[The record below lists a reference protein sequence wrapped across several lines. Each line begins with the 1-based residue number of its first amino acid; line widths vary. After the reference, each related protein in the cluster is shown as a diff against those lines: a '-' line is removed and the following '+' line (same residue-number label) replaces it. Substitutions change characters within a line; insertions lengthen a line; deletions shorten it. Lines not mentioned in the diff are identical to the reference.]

1 MRWIYV
7 ARGSN
12 ARQTTD
18 DDAMDALGWARA
30 FDDSDAEGESEVEED
45 DGVVVV
51 DRSAVD
57 LGGGSRASTRET
69 APREDGARR
78 DDGVERDGEVEGDA
92 RGGDAVGTGGGCAS
106 LDGASVASGVRV
118 GRVGPELREL
128 RAAQGESREYYTM
141 EHYNRLYGAETAWRR
156 TSRGSKTWCKDVHG
170 PGCRECTT
178 CHFCR
183 QKTTDA
189 KTTCQCGFWSRA
201 PPGGRGRGVWC
212 GWCLEM
218 RMGENLEE
226 ALADS
231 EWRCPVC
238 RDICNCSG
246 ANCLRAQRNLFPT
259 QQLTGEALNYGW
271 PSVAH
276 YLITTAIVSGKD
288 APPMLDLPAAYT
300 ERRRRQRD
308 PNASRE
314 GGGGRSTIPGMFGAQ
329 TQKEARAV
337 ALRAKVAANVRAAFG
352 DLAGRDDDADDDD
365 GGGGDDEASGAS
377 AGANRV
383 EGARAPQP
391 SRGRGRSRSRR
402 ARRFVEDNDS
412 SDGSELDS
420 SDGESDVEAPAPA
433 AIPHTGDDVRDD
445 DARAT
450 TAETPGQA
458 RACDSDGARHTKQKR
473 ARTNYGVSA
482 RERPDGEWRS
492 DDDVVEIDAPARQ
505 RSVAEIA
512 CDDDRVTSGS
522 VARVSARPRTVTAT
536 TEYGETV
543 VLQEG
548 ETEAPA
554 RRRRR
559 RRRRVP
565 RPGTGEEFTTVNPDV
580 VEAAQSRAVHAS
592 AQEEDEESRA
602 AQGEGP
608 CAAIL
613 RDMRG
618 DVKDEYAI
626 RDALVRSNEALRSA
640 MVLTDAHITVDESE
654 LRAFCSLVVRIARVG
669 PKTPLGLQVISDAR
683 ETLADA
689 ETFSLHSS
697 TGRAI
702 VLRALIRCSDHAA
715 YQNVH
720 VRESLIQLLTL
731 MATLGQEYCLIRDNV
746 QSKQGEAV
754 SPLPPHIQAAI
765 DEIHVNDAE
774 TEGETTSKEDE
785 VAMLLLE
792 RLEAAHVLLYATM
805 AALRR
810 SIRGPPLAG
819 REELFCPT
827 LAAFIDPAFA
837 FKAKLRKQALRLIAA
852 GVTAATRDW
861 GDPKSPEIV
870 ALATNASEHIWPKL
884 SDLLAVD
891 IPGRASSM
899 GESVVRLSASGVTRA
914 VIEGSARLIGLLLRS
929 GVWAWGQ
936 AETAIL
942 APHTAATFW
951 RVAMAPQRALAMRLY
966 SRLVDISPIYYGGVG
981 VPLLKLWAR
990 ATMDPAAGE
999 SATGMNRARARIAR
1013 AAKRHPVLFAAFP
1026 NSPSLEG
1033 CDSPESVSFER
1044 RARWV
1049 AEVIHQ
1055 AATTAVSPR
1064 ARLSAVATCN
1074 ALFEVSCWNQSL
1086 ALTGGSSTRGA
1097 YLVANALVFS
1107 TAASRLHAA
1116 LLTPPPP
1123 KLFRVVQHVLE
1134 TCAHKS
1140 VRESSA
1146 RPETLANTALAIASQ
1161 FDATDASTVTSLV
1174 AVLHEAFERPHA
1186 SDAETSVAA
1195 VWSALDAGDS
1205 LHRSVGIPSEKLI
1218 ATKRFIITACAKRA
1232 IERSRYVTTSRS
1244 GTHAVEGWALALR
1257 ALAESSAS
1265 VEWLDE
1271 LAPSILDAMQPPAVA
1286 IGKAAAPPPI
1296 STSHPMIRTR
1306 LYDLL
1311 ASAVTRHPRLAE
1323 DVDGD
1328 EGADGDDA
1336 RSVFFIAVARAAIG
1350 EIAYFLGGADNS
1362 KGYLPLREAD
1372 RNAAGRRL
1380 RSVSRAAVAVPSR
1393 VVEEVYRSY
1402 KPPKETIDVS
1412 NAVDVDASMLTG
1424 TAIAA
1429 LRFVSAFASA
1439 TPAARR
1445 MVKTYVLSPI
1455 KAAMRRK
1462 ESRERRA
1469 LVAHVND
1476 LWAKVG
1482 LIQSD
1487 NKENDAPSVP
1497 SSSTGT
1503 RSLPTRPWPAG
1514 AAEPSA
1520 FASVAKKP
1528 NGSTVN
1534 VIGQLVKRAPTKGVD
1549 VKENPKTGKKFD
1561 MLFVT
1566 IGDHAGDEMR
1576 VQLIGASAKACARAL
1591 DAPDVP
1597 SDVSLGFI
1605 GLKTKGATVWDP
1617 KETAELVLNPSF

>member
-1 MRWIYV
+1 
-7 ARGSN
+7 
-12 ARQTTD
+12 
-18 DDAMDALGWARA
+18 MDALGWARA
-30 FDDSDAEGESEVEED
+30 FDDSDAEGESERD
-45 DGVVVV
+45 DDDAVVVV
-51 DRSAVD
+51 DRSAVA
-57 LGGGSRASTRET
+57 LATGSRASTRET
-69 APREDGARR
+69 APREDGADR

-92 RGGDAVGTGGGCAS
+92 RGSEAVGTGGGNAS

-183 QKTTDA
+183 QKTTDV

-259 QQLTGEALNYGW
+259 QQLTAEALNYGW

-365 GGGGDDEASGAS
+365 GDGGDDEASGAS

-433 AIPHTGDDVRDD
+433 AIPRAGDDVRDD
-445 DARAT
+445 EARAT

-522 VARVSARPRTVTAT
+522 VARVSARPRTVTTT

-613 RDMRG
+613 REMRG

-990 ATMDPAAGE
+990 ATMDPASGE

-1033 CDSPESVSFER
+1033 CDSSESVSFER

-1097 YLVANALVFS
+1097 YLAANALVFS

-1161 FDATDASTVTSLV
+1161 FDVTDASTVTALV

-1186 SDAETSVAA
+1186 SDAEASVAA

-1265 VEWLDE
+1265 VEWFDE

-1323 DVDGD
+1323 DVAGD
-1328 EGADGDDA
+1328 EGADGADA

-1350 EIAYFLGGADNS
+1350 EIAYFLGGADDS

-1462 ESRERRA
+1462 ESRERRT

-1566 IGDHAGDEMR
+1566 IGDHTGDEMR

>member
-1 MRWIYV
+1 
-7 ARGSN
+7 
-12 ARQTTD
+12 
-18 DDAMDALGWARA
+18 MDALGWARA
-30 FDDSDAEGESEVEED
+30 FDDSDAEGESEGDESDADVF
-45 DGVVVV
+45 VVAE
-51 DRSAVD
+51 RGGAVD
-57 LGGGSRASTRET
+57 DDVGGGVGSRAAPTRERHDGENDARLDADGRRDGGAT
-69 APREDGARR
+69 STTTVDARDGA
-78 DDGVERDGEVEGDA
+78 
-92 RGGDAVGTGGGCAS
+92 S
-106 LDGASVASGVRV
+106 MDGASVASGVRV

-170 PGCRECTT
+170 PGCRECTS

-201 PPGGRGRGVWC
+201 PAGGRGRGVWC

-226 ALADS
+226 AQADS

-259 QQLTGEALNYGW
+259 QQLTAEALNYGW

-288 APPMLDLPAAYT
+288 APPMLDLPAAFT

-314 GGGGRSTIPGMFGAQ
+314 GSGGRGTIPGMFGAQ
-329 TQKEARAV
+329 AQKEARAV

-352 DLAGRDDDADDDD
+352 DLAGRDDDADDE
-365 GGGGDDEASGAS
+365 GGGDDEAARAS

-383 EGARAPQP
+383 EGARAPRS
-391 SRGRGRSRSRR
+391 SRGRERSRARR
-402 ARRFVEDNDS
+402 ARGLTDDNDS

-420 SDGESDVEAPAPA
+420 SDGESDVEAPVPS
-433 AIPHTGDDVRDD
+433 AIPRAGDAVYLRDEE
-445 DARAT
+445 ARAT
-450 TAETPGQA
+450 SAETVGQA
-458 RACDSDGARHTKQKR
+458 RARDSDGAHHTKQKR

-482 RERPDGEWRS
+482 RERSDGEWRS
-492 DDDVVEIDAPARQ
+492 DDDAVEVDAPARQ
-505 RSVAEIA
+505 WSVAEIA
-512 CDDDRVTSGS
+512 CDDDRGTSGS
-522 VARVSARPRTVTAT
+522 VARAPARPRTVTTT

-548 ETEAPA
+548 ETEAPT

-565 RPGTGEEFTTVNPDV
+565 RPGTDEEFTTVNPDV
-580 VEAAQSRAVHAS
+580 IEAAQSRAVHAS

-613 RDMRG
+613 REMRG
-618 DVKDEYAI
+618 DAKDEHAI
-626 RDALVRSNEALRSA
+626 RDALVRSNEALRTA
-640 MVLTDAHITVDESE
+640 MVLTDAQITVDESE

-697 TGRAI
+697 TGRAV
-702 VLRALIRCSDHAA
+702 VLRALIRCTDHAA

-774 TEGETTSKEDE
+774 NEVTTTLKEDE

-861 GDPKSPEIV
+861 GNPKSPEIV
-870 ALATNASEHIWPKL
+870 ALATNASEYIWPKL

-899 GESVVRLSASGVTRA
+899 GEDAVRLGASGVTRA

-966 SRLVDISPIYYGGVG
+966 SRLIDISPIYYGGIG
-981 VPLLKLWAR
+981 APLLKLWAR

-1026 NSPSLEG
+1026 NSLSLEG
-1033 CDSPESVSFER
+1033 CDSPEPVSIER

-1064 ARLSAVATCN
+1064 ARLSAVAACN

-1086 ALTGGSSTRGA
+1086 ALTSGSSTRSA
-1097 YLVANALVFS
+1097 YLAANALVFS

-1134 TCAHKS
+1134 MCAQKS
-1140 VRESSA
+1140 ARESPT
-1146 RPETLANTALAIASQ
+1146 RPETLSNTALAIASQ
-1161 FDATDASTVTSLV
+1161 FDATDPSTITALV

-1186 SDAETSVAA
+1186 SDAEAVVAA
-1195 VWSALDAGDS
+1195 VWAALDADDS
-1205 LHRSVGIPSEKLI
+1205 LHQSVGIPSEKLI

-1232 IERSRYVTTSRS
+1232 IERSRYVTASRS

-1257 ALAESSAS
+1257 ALAETSAS
-1265 VEWLDE
+1265 VDWLDE

-1323 DVDGD
+1323 TVDGD
-1328 EGADGDDA
+1328 EGDERADE
-1336 RSVFFIAVARAAIG
+1336 RSVFFIAVSRAAIG
-1350 EIAYFLGGADNS
+1350 EIAYFLGGADDC
-1362 KGYLPLREAD
+1362 KGYAPLREAD

-1380 RSVSRAAVAVPSR
+1380 RSVSRAAAGPSR

-1412 NAVDVDASMLTG
+1412 NAADVDVSMLTG
-1424 TAIAA
+1424 AAIAA
-1429 LRFVSAFASA
+1429 LRFISAFASA

-1487 NKENDAPSVP
+1487 DKENAAPSVP

-1503 RSLPTRPWPAG
+1503 RSFPTRPWPAG
-1514 AAEPSA
+1514 AAEPNA

-1528 NGSTVN
+1528 DGSTVN
-1534 VIGQLVKRAPTKGVD
+1534 VVGQLIKRAPAKGVD
-1549 VKENPKTGKKFD
+1549 VKENPKTGKRFD

-1566 IGDHAGDEMR
+1566 LGDHAGDEMR

-1597 SDVSLGFI
+1597 SDVALGFI